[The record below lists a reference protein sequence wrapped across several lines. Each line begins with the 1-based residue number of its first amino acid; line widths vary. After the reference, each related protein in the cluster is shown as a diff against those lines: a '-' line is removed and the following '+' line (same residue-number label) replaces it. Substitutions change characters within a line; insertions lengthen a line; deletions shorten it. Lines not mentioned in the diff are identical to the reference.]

1 MHITSQYLM
10 NEEEA
15 MMATSKM
22 EALEPKA
29 SGLKRD
35 LIATMD
41 GNNTSKEKIR
51 ALSEELSVEKLLVK
65 QRDDQLEAANHKMKS
80 VVAKAVHAFQL
91 TNEYNAILFY
101 WYFKGFKLL

>member
-10 NEEEA
+10 NEEKA
-15 MMATSKM
+15 VMATSKM
-22 EALEPKA
+22 KALEAEA

-41 GNNTSKEKIR
+41 DNNTSKEKIW
-51 ALSEELSVEKLLVK
+51 ALSEELSVKKLLVK

-80 VVAKAVHAFQL
+80 VVAKVVHAFQL
-91 TNEYNAILFY
+91 TNEYNAILFD